1 MRKQIVMALWVVIFA
16 AALSGNSL
24 AAGKGG
30 DRSKDRR
37 PGVVL
42 YKWKAGL
49 TAEQRDALGALLLAY
64 DVRLERKIVNGAV
77 LQAKANRAA
86 ARTEEDLAAE
96 LVGSG
101 AVEWAQ
107 PDYVEQAVLTPNDP
121 YFANQWQHANIRSS
135 GAWDFTVGSTQVII
149 AVCDTGVDLNH
160 ADLKSRLVL
169 PGWNTYLNTTNCM
182 DTYGH
187 GTMVAGF
194 AGATGNNGI
203 GVAGVAWN
211 VRILPIRMTY
221 ADGVGS
227 AYVSDMAEAITY
239 GASRGARVINVS
251 FSGYYNSA
259 IIAAANDARLKGAL
273 VVMAAGN
280 DSLDISSYADPASI
294 LLVGATDTLNARA
307 SFSNYGT
314 PIDVVAPGLYVWSTI
329 LGGYYGSGSGTSY
342 SSPITAGLAAL
353 IFSLNPSFTPAVV
366 EGLIGSTCLDLGVA
380 GADSVYGFGL
390 IQADAAVSKA
400 YSSMGNLPP
409 VAVATA
415 DSTGGD
421 IPCLVNFYGG
431 SSYDP
436 NGALVSYVW
445 NFGDGSATVS
455 GITASH
461 TYTKAGTFTASLVVM
476 DNLGA
481 AATNAVK
488 ITATDPSVIL
498 APSSLTAKVSVRTV
512 TLSWLDNSSNETG
525 FYVERALSSR
535 AGLVY
540 ARVGTVGV
548 NVRTFSNT
556 VPAAGTYYYR
566 AQAYRTDGVVTAVS
580 PYSNAVSVRVR

>member
-1 MRKQIVMALWVVIFA
+1 MFKRVVVLLLAAGFA
-16 AALSGNSL
+16 MTLSGTSL
-24 AAGKGG
+24 AAGKAGG
-30 DRSKDRR
+30 VQKNRR
-37 PGVVL
+37 PGVLL
-42 YKWKAGL
+42 YKWKADMS
-49 TAEQRDALGALLLAY
+49 AEQRDALGALLLTY
-64 DVRLERKIVNGAV
+64 DMRLEKKLVNDAV
-77 LQAKANRAA
+77 LRVKANRAA
-86 ARTEEDLAAE
+86 NRTEEELAAK
-96 LVGSG
+96 LFDSG

-107 PDYVEQAVLTPNDP
+107 PDYVEQAVTTPNDP
-121 YFANQWQHANIRSS
+121 YFANQWQHVNIRSA

-160 ADLKSRLVL
+160 ADLKSRLIL

-239 GASRGARVINVS
+239 GASHGAKVINIS

-280 DSLDISSYADPASI
+280 ENMDISSYADPASI
-294 LLVGATDTLNARA
+294 LLVGATDSLNART

-314 PIDVVAPGLYVWSTI
+314 PIDVVAPGLSVWSTI
-329 LGGYYGSGSGTSY
+329 LGGYYGYGSGTSY

-353 IFSLNPSFTPAVV
+353 IFSLNPSFSPAVV
-366 EGLIGSTCLDLGVA
+366 EGVITSTCLDLGAA

-390 IQADAAVSKA
+390 IQADAAVAKA
-400 YSSMGNLPP
+400 YSSIGNLPP

-415 DSTGGD
+415 DSAGGD
-421 IPCLVNFYGG
+421 IPCLVNFNGG
-431 SSYDP
+431 ASYDP
-436 NGALVSYVW
+436 NGSIVLYMW
-445 NFGDGSATVS
+445 NFGDGSAAVAGVT
-455 GITASH
+455 TAH
-461 TYTKAGTFTASLVVM
+461 TYTKAGTFSASLVVT

-481 AATNAVK
+481 TAINTVK
-488 ITATDPSVIL
+488 ITTTDPSVLL
-498 APSSLTAKVSVRTV
+498 APSSLTAKASLRTV
-512 TLSWLDNSSNETG
+512 TLTWLDNSSNETG
-525 FYVERALSSR
+525 FYIERGLSSR
-535 AGLVY
+535 AGVVY
-540 ARVGTVGV
+540 ARVGAVGA

-566 AQAYRTDGVVTAVS
+566 VQAYRTDAIAAVS
-580 PYSNAVSVRVR
+580 PYSNAVSVKVR

>member
-1 MRKQIVMALWVVIFA
+1 
-16 AALSGNSL
+16 
-24 AAGKGG
+24 
-30 DRSKDRR
+30 
-37 PGVVL
+37 
-42 YKWKAGL
+42 
-49 TAEQRDALGALLLAY
+49 
-64 DVRLERKIVNGAV
+64 
-77 LQAKANRAA
+77 
-86 ARTEEDLAAE
+86 
-96 LVGSG
+96 
-101 AVEWAQ
+101 
-107 PDYVEQAVLTPNDP
+107 
-121 YFANQWQHANIRSS
+121 
-135 GAWDFTVGSTQVII
+135 
-149 AVCDTGVDLNH
+149 
-160 ADLKSRLVL
+160 
-169 PGWNTYLNTTNCM
+169 
-182 DTYGH
+182 
-187 GTMVAGF
+187 
-194 AGATGNNGI
+194 
-203 GVAGVAWN
+203 
-211 VRILPIRMTY
+211 
-221 ADGVGS
+221 
-227 AYVSDMAEAITY
+227 
-239 GASRGARVINVS
+239 
-251 FSGYYNSA
+251 
-259 IIAAANDARLKGAL
+259 
-273 VVMAAGN
+273 
-280 DSLDISSYADPASI
+280 
-294 LLVGATDTLNARA
+294 
-307 SFSNYGT
+307 
-314 PIDVVAPGLYVWSTI
+314 LYVWSTI

-353 IFSLNPSFTPAVV
+353 IFSLNPSFSPAVV
-366 EGLIGSTCLDLGVA
+366 EGLIESTCMDLGVA

-390 IQADAAVSKA
+390 IQADAAVAKA

-436 NGALVSYVW
+436 NGSLVSYVW

-461 TYTKAGTFTASLVVM
+461 TYTKAGTFTASLVVT

-535 AGLVY
+535 KGLVY
-540 ARVGTVGV
+540 VRVGTVEA

-566 AQAYRTDGVVTAVS
+566 AQAYRTDDAVTAVS
-580 PYSNAVSVRVR
+580 PYSNAVSVKVR